1 MSVNY
6 DFDQDA
12 ESVYELLTDPQFL
25 VDRCIALDELS
36 AECDIEEHGEEIVIS
51 LTREVQRDLPKVLA
65 KLFDPVQVMDMTER
79 WQSDGEGRSGDWNI
93 DVRGQ
98 PVTISAKFKLAATA
112 GGCRYSVS
120 HRVKANIPLVGGRV
134 EKYVLGQTGDGA
146 RAELDYLGDYLE
158 TKRSD

>member
-6 DFDQDA
+6 DFVQDA

-65 KLFDPVQVMDMTER
+65 KLFDPVQIMDMTER
-79 WQSDGEGRSGDWNI
+79 WQPDGDGWSGDWSI
-93 DVRGQ
+93 EVRGK
-98 PVTISAKFKLAATA
+98 PVTINAKFKLAATA
-112 GGCRYSVS
+112 DGCRYSVS

-134 EKYVLGQTGDGA
+134 EKYVLGQTGEGA
-146 RAELDYLGDYLE
+146 RAELDYLRNYLE
-158 TKRSD
+158 